1 MVDIPKAYTKGA
13 QTREHRNLLRAAV
26 GSLDEVLAGE
36 QYGNVP
42 ALNHI
47 RKIWAAE
54 LTTNILPVMEPPRP
68 VSKRNIPAPQ
78 NDNSPVISKIVKPP
92 PPSRRT
98 RSPAREQPQT
108 QYKPA
113 PPKRE
118 KSPAAAPRHKKA
130 VPPLPAKNFTSGS
143 VLDSIATNPS
153 ARKSLRH
160 AVYSQYVHDSPTDS
174 GQHLSPTLED
184 NHVPRTS
191 TGRQTRGFSY
201 LGAGGINP
209 ADIQLRKTAGDRK
222 GKPLE
227 TQF

>member
-1 MVDIPKAYTKGA
+1 MLYKKCTTGSSSGLFGQMLGCINPIFFEVNYLCDITDKTGI
-13 QTREHRNLLRAAV
+13 
-26 GSLDEVLAGE
+26 AGNPD
-36 QYGNVP
+36 Y
-42 ALNHI
+42 
-47 RKIWAAE
+47 
-54 LTTNILPVMEPPRP
+54 
-68 VSKRNIPAPQ
+68 

-98 RSPAREQPQT
+98 RSPAREHPQT
-108 QYKPA
+108 QYKPV

-130 VPPLPAKNFTSGS
+130 VPPLPAKNCTSGS
-143 VLDSIATNPS
+143 FLDSIATNPS

-160 AVYSQYVHDSPTDS
+160 AVYSQYVHDSPADS
-174 GQHLSPTLED
+174 GQHLSPTLEN

-222 GKPLE
+222 KKPLE